1 MMHVAFALLALVT
14 TSAEAD
20 CQINN
25 QSCEIENPIRTLSV
39 LQSKRNREKA
49 IHRTQTNLDS
59 DGGGKSEYIDRHDVR
74 CEHNQAIS
82 QWRLRRGGEGS
93 PQNKIAFHYTCV
105 DAVPPLGSC
114 SLLKTPWDDR
124 GRGNIVYFE
133 RHDLRCATNTAL
145 TQWKL
150 DRVGDSIR
158 FKYTCCQATAGLDAC
173 STTTTP
179 PNDDGRG
186 SSINFDRHNV
196 LCPSNKVITQWRLL
210 RPTHHQISF
219 QFTCCVVRDTRTD
232 DDGRRRTTTDDDG
245 RRRTTTDDD
254 GR

>member
-1 MMHVAFALLALVT
+1 MMHVAFVLGALVT
-14 TSAEAD
+14 ACGEAD

-25 QSCEIENPIRTLSV
+25 QSCDGENPIHTLSI
-39 LQSKRNREKA
+39 LQTD
-49 IHRTQTNLDS
+49 RTRYEAVHYVQTNLSS
-59 DGGGKSEYIDRHDVR
+59 DGGGKSEYIDRHDIR
-74 CEHNQAIS
+74 CGHNQALS
-82 QWRLRRGGEGS
+82 QWRLRRKGS
-93 PQNKIAFHYTCV
+93 PSNNIQFRYTCV
-105 DAVPPLGSC
+105 DAAPPFGSC
-114 SLLKTPWDDR
+114 SEQATSWNDR
-124 GRGNIVYFE
+124 GGGNTVYFD
-133 RHDLRCATNTAL
+133 RHNLRCATNTAL